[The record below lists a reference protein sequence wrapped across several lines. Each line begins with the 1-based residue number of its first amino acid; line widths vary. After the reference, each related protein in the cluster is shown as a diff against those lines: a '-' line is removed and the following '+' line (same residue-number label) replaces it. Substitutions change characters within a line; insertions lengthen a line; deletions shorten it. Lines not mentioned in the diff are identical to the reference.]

1 MIRVKT
7 GIAGLN
13 NQVEEKPLKIQR
25 NVNLREKLRELEDK
39 SSKPNMWIKESLGEK
54 RTPISVALIKK
65 Y

>member
-39 SSKPNMWIKESLGEK
+39 SSKPNM
-54 RTPISVALIKK
+54 
-65 Y
+65 